1 MMEKLRAGW
10 RREMLHL
17 GLATMEICWLLPWL
31 SMLTGGASDTTQH
44 IWFAALLSTLLL
56 ALYVTRV
63 LSHASIPLNAQR
75 VLTPVIALASSL
87 TLVGTTEYGNHAVGN
102 LSWLNQ
108 FGREVGNIL
117 QRIPLSL
124 IIFFV
129 GLYLWW
135 RGISLAQ
142 RKLDA
147 ASVGF
152 SFRVGIVAFLWLYLA
167 AVFGSQVDATPHV
180 LAYFFVSFVALGLA
194 RVEGVSSTRKSI
206 ASPFNASWLG
216 ILSGSTLV
224 VCTLGLLAT
233 KVFSL
238 QNIATALARLHPLVL
253 LLKTISRPL
262 LLAMAWLL
270 ELILNLVIQILG
282 SAWASQDLIALDQ
295 YAEQLR
301 AFQHMRRAQPS
312 GILSTVFYIIQWGVV
327 GSVAAG
333 TLFILALSIN
343 RRWRALQAGRTG
355 EHASAWEGQSAAREV
370 RNTLDARLHKLREA
384 LLAQLARM
392 RAAQYSLT
400 SVRRIYASLVRLAT
414 AAGCPRHESETPY
427 EYAAALHK
435 TFPGSTSEIVLITD
449 AYVRAHYGEI
459 SFHPEYVQR
468 VRDAWLTLRARQ
480 EQRTQS

>member
-31 SMLTGGASDTTQH
+31 STLTGGTSATIQH

-63 LSHASIPLNAQR
+63 LSRVSIPLNAQR
-75 VLTPVIALASSL
+75 VLTLLMALASSL
-87 TLVGTTEYGNHAVGN
+87 ALVRTIEYGDFALGN
-102 LSWLNQ
+102 LSWMIR
-108 FGREVGNIL
+108 FVREVGNIL

-152 SFRVGIVAFLWLYLA
+152 SFRVGIVAFLWLYLV
-167 AVFGSQVDATPHV
+167 AVFGSPANATPHF
-180 LAYFFVSFVALGLA
+180 LAYFFVGFVALGLA
-194 RVEGVSSTRKSI
+194 RIESVSSTRKSI
-206 ASPFNASWLG
+206 VSPFNASWLG
-216 ILSGSTLV
+216 ILTGSTLV
-224 VCTLGLLAT
+224 VCLLGLLAT
-233 KVFSL
+233 RLFSL
-238 QNIATALARLHPLVL
+238 QNIAAVLAQLHPLVL
-253 LLKTISRPL
+253 LVRTVARPL

-270 ELILNLVIQILG
+270 ELILNLVMQVLG
-282 SAWASQDLIALDQ
+282 SAWASQDLIALGQ
-295 YAEQLR
+295 YAEELR
-301 AFQHMRRAQPS
+301 AFQQMPRAQPS
-312 GILSTVFYIIQWGVV
+312 GLLAMIFNIIQWGVV
-327 GSVAAG
+327 GSVAVGA
-333 TLFILALSIN
+333 LCILAFSIN
-343 RRWRALQAGRTG
+343 RRWRTLQAGRAA
-355 EHASAWEGQSAAREV
+355 EHASVWEGQSAAGEV
-370 RNTLDARLHKLREA
+370 RNALDARLHKLRES
-384 LLAQLARM
+384 LLAQLARL
-392 RAAQYSLT
+392 RATRYSLT
-400 SVRRIYASLVRLAT
+400 SIRRIYASLVRLAT
-414 AAGCPRHESETPY
+414 AAGCSRHRSETPY

-435 TFPGSTSEIVLITD
+435 TFPGSTAEIVLITD
-449 AYVRAHYGEI
+449 AYVRTHYGEI

-468 VRDAWLTLRARQ
+468 VRNAWLTLRARQ

>member
-1 MMEKLRAGW
+1 MEKLRDGW

-31 SMLTGGASDTTQH
+31 SMLTGGAGHTTQR

-63 LSHASIPLNAQR
+63 LSRASIPLNTQR
-75 VLTPVIALASSL
+75 VLTPLIALASSL
-87 TLVGTTEYGNHAVGN
+87 TLVRATEYSNHAIGN

-152 SFRVGIVAFLWLYLA
+152 SFRVGIVAFLWLYLV
-167 AVFGSQVDATPHV
+167 AVLGSQVDATPNV

-194 RVEGVSSTRKSI
+194 RIEGVSNSRKSI
-206 ASPFNASWLG
+206 VSPFNASWLG
-216 ILSGSTLV
+216 ILTGSTLV

-233 KVFSL
+233 RLFSL
-238 QNIATALARLHPLVL
+238 QNIAAVLAQLHPLVS
-253 LLKTISRPL
+253 LLKMVARPL
-262 LLAMAWLL
+262 LLALAWLL
-270 ELILNLVIQILG
+270 ELILNLIIQVLG

-295 YAEQLR
+295 YAEQLQ
-301 AFQHMRRAQPS
+301 AFQHMQRAQPS
-312 GILSTVFYIIQWGVV
+312 GILSTIFYIIQWGVV

-333 TLFILALSIN
+333 TLCILALSIN

-370 RNTLDARLHKLREA
+370 RNTLDAYLHKLRDA
-384 LLAQLARM
+384 LLTQLARL

-435 TFPGSTSEIVLITD
+435 TFPSSTAEIVLITD

-468 VRDAWLTLRARQ
+468 VRDAWLTLCARQ

>member
-1 MMEKLRAGW
+1 MMGKLHAGW

-17 GLATMEICWLLPWL
+17 GLATMEVCWLLPWL
-31 SMLTGGASDTTQH
+31 SMLTGDASHTAQH
-44 IWFAALLSTLLL
+44 IWFAALLATLLL
-56 ALYVTRV
+56 ALYVTRA
-63 LSHASIPLNAQR
+63 LSRASIPLNLQR

-87 TLVGTTEYGNHAVGN
+87 TMVRTIEYSNHSVGN

-117 QRIPLSL
+117 QHIPLSL

-152 SFRVGIVAFLWLYLA
+152 SFRLGIVAFLWLYLV
-167 AVFGSQVDATPHV
+167 AVFGLQVDATLYV
-180 LAYFFVSFVALGLA
+180 LAHFFVSFVALGLA
-194 RVEGVSSTRKSI
+194 RIEGLSNTRKSI
-206 ASPFNASWLG
+206 VSPFRASWLG
-216 ILSGSTLV
+216 LLSGSALV
-224 VCTLGLLAT
+224 ICTLGLLAT
-233 KVFSL
+233 KLLSL
-238 QNIATALARLHPLVL
+238 QNIATVLAQLHPLVL
-253 LLKTISRPL
+253 LLKTITRPL
-262 LLAMAWLL
+262 LLALAWLL
-270 ELILNLVIQILG
+270 ELILNLVIRVLG
-282 SAWASQDLIALDQ
+282 PAWASQDLTALDQ

-301 AFQHMRRAQPS
+301 AFQHIRQTHPS
-312 GILSTVFYIIQWGVV
+312 GTLSMIFYVIQWGVV
-327 GSVAAG
+327 GSIAVG
-333 TLFILALSIN
+333 TLLLLALSIN

-355 EHASAWEGQSAAREV
+355 EHASAWEGKGAGREI

-384 LLAQLARM
+384 LLSQLARW

-414 AAGCPRHESETPY
+414 AAGCPRPESETPY
-427 EYAAALHK
+427 EYAAALRK
-435 TFPGSTSEIVLITD
+435 TFPGSTAEIVLITD

-468 VRDAWLTLRARQ
+468 VRDAWLTFRARQ